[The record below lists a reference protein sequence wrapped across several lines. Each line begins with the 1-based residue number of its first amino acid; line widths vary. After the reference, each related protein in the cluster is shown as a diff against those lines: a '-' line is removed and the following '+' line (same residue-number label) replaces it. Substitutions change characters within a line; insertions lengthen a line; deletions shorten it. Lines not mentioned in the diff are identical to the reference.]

1 MRPVASF
8 QASDLDAHHV
18 LVCDFGKAVGLILVK
33 VYDKKDRYRTAMFQ
47 GQQADASRL
56 DQPFDRDGWVC
67 DNLGILNDQIR
78 AVIGNQLGS
87 HRNHLQ
93 RHRGLALTRAP
104 PDHHATPINR
114 DGGGVDRAFG
124 HGRFRW
130 AGRPQSARQGDQRR
144 YRRPWAGYFLPRSR
158 RHALRQSASRSPA
171 RGRSY
176 CQNAL
181 PGAANKN
188 A

>member
-18 LVCDFGKAVGLILVK
+18 LVCDFGKTVGLILVK

-47 GQQADASRL
+47 GQQADAARL
-56 DQPFDRDGWVC
+56 DQPFDRGGWVR
-67 DNLGILNDQIR
+67 DNLGILNAQIR
-78 AVIGNQLGS
+78 AVIGNQLGP

-93 RHRGLALTRAP
+93 RQRGLALTRAP

-124 HGRFRW
+124 HGWFRW

-144 YRRPWAGYFLPRSR
+144 YRRLWAGYFLPRSH
-158 RHALRQSASRSPA
+158 RHAPQRFAWKSPNQ
-171 RGRSY
+171 GPSY
-176 CQNAL
+176 CQNAHQDA
-181 PGAANKN
+181 GNRN
-188 A
+188 V